1 MTRLQPDL
9 AQAQRFLDLLAYGEN
24 LTFQTF
30 SDKKKQD
37 DHRAATPGSKQQN
50 LNRLLYGDLSQHAP
64 MLTQLNHQGAG
75 VFSMV
80 NQGDQ
85 KGRKKENV
93 VRVRALFVD
102 QDGAPLEPVMASAVK
117 PHITVESSPGRFHAY
132 WLVKDCPL
140 EQFTQLQAALAAE
153 FNGDPAVKDL
163 PRVMRLPGFFHQK
176 GEPFMTS
183 IKDVNEGPPYAVADL
198 IKECGLDLAAV
209 QKAKSATRKSP
220 LTGAVSD
227 IQEGSR
233 NATLTSLAGSM
244 RNRGMSEDAMFA
256 ALCVENRTR
265 CSPPLDDDEVRGI
278 AISVAKYEP
287 DPVASQPAYSRAD
300 LASMIEG
307 TDDFDE
313 LTGRLAELIA
323 TCELR
328 EAERDTLY
336 RLISKKAGVT
346 LASLKQDAKN
356 FQYSTAS
363 GDSDHITVARAVIRA
378 LGEGNL
384 LHADGFL
391 WIWKGDG
398 VWRCADDRELK
409 QIIHAAAARNTLTAN
424 VVGSVLD
431 MVKTEVHRPGHRF
444 DENPTAINC
453 LNGELIFEN
462 GIWVLQPHDRE
473 HYRTAMIPVPYDPT
487 ADAPRFR
494 QFLVEIFAGDKDA
507 ADKACVLLEA
517 MGNTLIPSCHLE
529 KFFMLIGPG
538 ANGKSVVL
546 SVLVELL
553 GRAHV
558 SAVQPSKFEHS
569 FQRAHLHG
577 KLANIITEIAEGAEI
592 ADAQLKS
599 LVSGEMTTA
608 EHKHKPPFDFSPY
621 AKHWFGTNHLPHT
634 RDFSDALFRRAIIL
648 SFNNKFEGANRD
660 VHLIDK
666 LRAELPGILN
676 LALAG
681 LKHLLEN
688 NAFTECASSA
698 EIARKWRIEADQ
710 VAQFVGDACE
720 TDKGHSVTSAD
731 LYGSYRFWADGAGIR
746 HTLNRNNFTTRLER
760 LGYSACRGTGGTRKI
775 SGLRPSAGGYTTD

>member
-1 MTRLQPDL
+1 MTQPYAL
-9 AQAQRFLDLLAYGEN
+9 AEVTQGLKINVALAG
-24 LTFQTF
+24 
-30 SDKKKQD
+30 
-37 DHRAATPGSKQQN
+37 ATKPITRMPSEMAEEARIPEGARNST
-50 LNRLLYGDLSQHAP
+50 LVSHA
-64 MLTQLNHQGAG
+64 GAMRRRG
-75 VFSMV
+75 MPE
-80 NQGDQ
+80 D
-85 KGRKKENV
+85 
-93 VRVRALFVD
+93 AI
-102 QDGAPLEPVMASAVK
+102 A
-117 PHITVESSPGRFHAY
+117 
-132 WLVKDCPL
+132 
-140 EQFTQLQAALAAE
+140 AALLVI
-153 FNGDPAVKDL
+153 N
-163 PRVMRLPGFFHQK
+163 
-176 GEPFMTS
+176 
-183 IKDVNEGPPYAVADL
+183 
-198 IKECGLDLAAV
+198 
-209 QKAKSATRKSP
+209 ATRCHP
-220 LTGAVSD
+220 
-227 IQEGSR
+227 
-233 NATLTSLAGSM
+233 SL
-244 RNRGMSEDAMFA
+244 
-256 ALCVENRTR
+256 
-265 CSPPLDDDEVRGI
+265 PDDEVRSI
-278 AISVAKYEP
+278 ARSVANYEP
-287 DPVASQPAYSRAD
+287 DPVASLPAYSRAD
-300 LASMIEG
+300 LTSMIEG

-313 LTGRLAELIA
+313 LTGRLAKLVA

-328 EAERDTLY
+328 EAERDMLHK
-336 RLISKKAGVT
+336 LISKKAGVT

-356 FQYSTAS
+356 FQHSTTTR
-363 GDSDHITVARAVIRA
+363 DSDHITVAREVIRA

-409 QIIHAAAARNTLTAN
+409 QIIHAAAASNTLTAN

-431 MVKTEVHRPGHRF
+431 MAKTEVHLPGHRF
-444 DENPTAINC
+444 DENPIAINC
-453 LNGELIFEN
+453 PNGELVLEN
-462 GIWVLQPHDRE
+462 GNWVLQPHDRQ
-473 HYRTAMIPVPYDPT
+473 HYRTAMIPVAYDPT

-494 QFLVEIFAGDKDA
+494 QFLVEIFSGDKDA
-507 ADKACVLLEA
+507 DDKACVLLEA
-517 MGNTLIPSCHLE
+517 VGYTLIPSCHLE

-608 EHKHKPPFDFSPY
+608 EHKHKSPFDFTPY

-648 SFNNKFEGANRD
+648 SFNKKFEGANRD
-660 VHLIDK
+660 VHLTDK

-676 LALAG
+676 MALAG
-681 LKHLLEN
+681 LQRLLEN

-720 TDKGHSVTSAD
+720 TGKGHSVTSAD
-731 LYGSYRFWADGAGIR
+731 LYGSYRFWADGAGVR
-746 HTLNRNNFTTRLER
+746 HTLNRNNFTSRLER
-760 LGYSACRGTGGTRKI
+760 LGYSTCRGTAGTRKI
-775 SGLRPSAGGYTTD
+775 SGLRPRSDGHTAD

>member
-1 MTRLQPDL
+1 MTQP
-9 AQAQRFLDLLAYGEN
+9 Y
-24 LTFQTF
+24 
-30 SDKKKQD
+30 
-37 DHRAATPGSKQQN
+37 
-50 LNRLLYGDLSQHAP
+50 
-64 MLTQLNHQGAG
+64 
-75 VFSMV
+75 
-80 NQGDQ
+80 
-85 KGRKKENV
+85 
-93 VRVRALFVD
+93 
-102 QDGAPLEPVMASAVK
+102 
-117 PHITVESSPGRFHAY
+117 
-132 WLVKDCPL
+132 
-140 EQFTQLQAALAAE
+140 ALADVVQGLEISSVPVQAIKPTKARTASGMAE
-153 FNGDPAVKDL
+153 GERIPEGARNSTLLSHAGA
-163 PRVMRLPGFFHQK
+163 MRRH
-176 GEPFMTS
+176 
-183 IKDVNEGPPYAVADL
+183 
-198 IKECGLDLAAV
+198 
-209 QKAKSATRKSP
+209 
-220 LTGAVSD
+220 
-227 IQEGSR
+227 
-233 NATLTSLAGSM
+233 
-244 RNRGMSEDAMFA
+244 GMPEDAMAA
-256 ALCVENRTR
+256 ALLVINATR
-265 CSPPLDDDEVRGI
+265 CHPSLPDDEVRSI
-278 AISVAKYEP
+278 AHSVAKYEP
-287 DPVASQPAYSRAD
+287 NPVASLPAYSRAD

-313 LTGRLAELIA
+313 LTGRLAELVA

-328 EAERDTLY
+328 EAERNTLHK
-336 RLISKKAGVT
+336 LISKKAGVT
-346 LASLKQDAKN
+346 LASVNQDAKN
-356 FQYSTAS
+356 FQYSAAS
-363 GDSDHITVARAVIRA
+363 GDSDHMAMAREVIRA
-378 LGEGNL
+378 LGDGNL

-391 WIWKGDG
+391 RVWREG
-398 VWRCADDRELK
+398 VWRCADDREIK
-409 QIIHAAAARNTLTAN
+409 QTIHAAAARNTLTAN
-424 VVGSVLD
+424 IVGSVLD
-431 MVKTEVHRPGHRF
+431 IVKTEVHRPGHRF

-517 MGNTLIPSCHLE
+517 MGYTLIPSCHLE

-681 LKHLLEN
+681 LKRLLEN

-720 TDKGHSVTSAD
+720 NDKGHSVTSAD
-731 LYGSYRFWADGAGIR
+731 LYGSYRFWADGAGVR
-746 HTLNRNNFTTRLER
+746 HTLNRNNFTTRLDR

-775 SGLRPSAGGYTTD
+775 SGLRPRSHSNTAD

>member
-1 MTRLQPDL
+1 MTQPYAL
-9 AQAQRFLDLLAYGEN
+9 ADVV
-24 LTFQTF
+24 
-30 SDKKKQD
+30 
-37 DHRAATPGSKQQN
+37 
-50 LNRLLYGDLSQHAP
+50 
-64 MLTQLNHQGAG
+64 QGLG
-75 VFSMV
+75 IS
-80 NQGDQ
+80 
-85 KGRKKENV
+85 V
-93 VRVRALFVD
+93 V
-102 QDGAPLEPVMASAVK
+102 P
-117 PHITVESSPGRFHAY
+117 
-132 WLVKDCPL
+132 
-140 EQFTQLQAALAAE
+140 LQAMTKARIVSEMAE
-153 FNGDPAVKDL
+153 EGRIPEGARNSTLLSHAGA
-163 PRVMRLPGFFHQK
+163 MRRHGI
-176 GEPFMTS
+176 T
-183 IKDVNEGPPYAVADL
+183 
-198 IKECGLDLAAV
+198 
-209 QKAKSATRKSP
+209 
-220 LTGAVSD
+220 
-227 IQEGSR
+227 
-233 NATLTSLAGSM
+233 
-244 RNRGMSEDAMFA
+244 EDAIAA
-256 ALCVENRTR
+256 ALLVINASR
-265 CSPPLDDDEVRGI
+265 CHPSLPDDEVRSI
-278 AISVAKYEP
+278 ARSVAKYEP
-287 DPVASQPAYSRAD
+287 DPVASLPAYSRAD
-300 LASMIEG
+300 LTSMIEG

-313 LTGRLAELIA
+313 LTGRLAELVA

-328 EAERDTLY
+328 ETERDTLHK
-336 RLISKKAGVT
+336 LISKKARVT
-346 LASLKQDAKN
+346 LASLKQDAKH
-356 FQYSTAS
+356 FQYSTAPV
-363 GDSDHITVARAVIRA
+363 DSDHITVARAVIRA

-409 QIIHAAAARNTLTAN
+409 QIIHAAAASSTLTAN

-431 MVKTEVHRPGHRF
+431 MAKTEVHRPGHRF
-444 DENPTAINC
+444 DENPIAINC
-453 LNGELIFEN
+453 PNGELVLEN
-462 GIWVLQPHDRE
+462 GNWVLLAHDRE
-473 HYRTAMIPVPYDPT
+473 NYRTAMIPVAYDPT

-507 ADKACVLLEA
+507 ANKARVLLEA
-517 MGNTLIPSCHLE
+517 LGYTLIPSCHLE

-608 EHKHKPPFDFSPY
+608 EHKHKPPFDFTPY

-634 RDFSDALFRRAIIL
+634 RDFSDALFRRSIIL

-676 LALAG
+676 MALAG
-681 LKHLLEN
+681 LKRLLEN
-688 NAFTECASSA
+688 NAFTECTSSA
-698 EIARKWRIEADQ
+698 EIARKWRVEADQ

-720 TDKGHSVTSAD
+720 TGKGHSVTSAD
-731 LYGSYRFWADGAGIR
+731 LYGSYRFWADGAGVR

-775 SGLRPSAGGYTTD
+775 SGLRPCAGGHTAD